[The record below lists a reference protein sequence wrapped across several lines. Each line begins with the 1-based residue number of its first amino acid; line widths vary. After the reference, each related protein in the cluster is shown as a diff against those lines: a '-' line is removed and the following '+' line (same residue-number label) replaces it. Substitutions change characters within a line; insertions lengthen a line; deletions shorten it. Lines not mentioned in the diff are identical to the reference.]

1 MSDMQTA
8 PAAVGFIGL
17 GRMGYGMVKNLL
29 AAGVGVSVY
38 DVNEQAV
45 GRALELGASRA
56 DSPAVLATEQDIVFL
71 CVPAGDEV
79 RSVLFGEHGIASGAR
94 PDLLVVDHTTYN
106 RNEAVAVA
114 ARAAEA
120 GIRYADCP
128 ISGMP
133 FRALNGT
140 LTIMFGGR
148 RADYETV
155 LPYLDITGEFVVYCG
170 DIGSGQLMKAFNN
183 IIYNVNIAAICEV
196 LPLAQKAGLDTEV
209 LARVVTSGSSRSFAS
224 EYFVPR
230 ILDGEF
236 REDFALGSA
245 YKDIVNVQ
253 ETATRLAAPTPVVS
267 AMTAI
272 YQQAIAQGLGEQPKS
287 AMIKLYE
294 QALGVEFRRK
304 SD

>member
-1 MSDMQTA
+1 MP

-29 AAGVGVSVY
+29 AAGVAVSVY
-38 DVNEQAV
+38 DLNAQAL
-45 GRALELGASRA
+45 GRAVELGASRA
-56 DSPAVLATEQDIVFL
+56 TGPAALASAVDMLFL

-79 RSVLFGEHGIASGAR
+79 RSVLFGDEGVMAAAKPG
-94 PDLLVVDHTTYN
+94 LLIVDHTTYN
-106 RNEAVAVA
+106 RNEALDVA
-114 ARAAEA
+114 ARAAQA

-140 LTIMFGGR
+140 LTIMFGGS
-148 RADYETV
+148 ETDFAAAR
-155 LPYLDITGEFVVYCG
+155 PYLDITGEFVVYCG
-170 DIGSGQLMKAFNN
+170 ALGSGQLMKAFNN
-183 IIYNVNIAAICEV
+183 IIYNVNIAALCEV
-196 LPLAQKAGLDTEV
+196 LPLALKAGLDSDV

-236 REDFALGSA
+236 REDFSMGSA

-253 ETATRLAAPTPVVS
+253 EAATRLAAMTPVIN
-267 AMTAI
+267 AMI
-272 YQQAIAQGLGEQPKS
+272 GVYQQAIAQGLGEQPKS
-287 AMIKLYE
+287 AMLKVYE
-294 QALGVEFRRK
+294 QALGTEFRR
-304 SD
+304 SPG